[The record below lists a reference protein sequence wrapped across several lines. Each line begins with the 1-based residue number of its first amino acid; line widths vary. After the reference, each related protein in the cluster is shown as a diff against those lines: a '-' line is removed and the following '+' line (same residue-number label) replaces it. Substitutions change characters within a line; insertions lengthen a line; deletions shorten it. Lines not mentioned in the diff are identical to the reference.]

1 MNFNYIEENIIFE
14 YWKTLSRKNIS
25 NIQNNKFIKK
35 PYLENYIIKLSIN
48 LENKI
53 LIKKTLNLLNINKI
67 TNEELFLFINN
78 NIDLQNYNKKKVELY
93 FLDNISDKSFNKLA
107 IQIII
112 FQVKY
117 FRFYI
122 TITELLFD
130 CDIENNELYNFILI
144 YIKNNNNEITEYC
157 KKNIKFNIFN
167 FYLKDLF
174 LNFQT
179 LFNLL
184 IKYKLF
190 EKSLE
195 KNDILNLFLKNLFLN
210 WYNIY
215 KKDIIEN
222 KINDKIKDY
231 TLKKNLLSTILCLPN
246 I

>member
-35 PYLENYIIKLSIN
+35 PYLENYIIKLSVN
-48 LENKI
+48 LENNN
-53 LIKKTLNLLNINKI
+53 LIKKILNLININKI

-78 NIDLQNYNKKKVELY
+78 NIDLENDNKKKIELY
-93 FLDNISDKSFNKLA
+93 FFNNISDENFNKLA
-107 IQIII
+107 VQIII
-112 FQVKY
+112 FQIKY

-167 FYLKDLF
+167 NYLNDLF
-174 LNFQT
+174 LNFKN

-190 EKSLE
+190 EKSIE
-195 KNDILNLFLKNLFLN
+195 KNEILNLFLKNLFLN

-222 KINDKIKDY
+222 KINDKIKNF
-231 TLKKNLLSTILCLPN
+231 TLKKNLLSTILCMPN